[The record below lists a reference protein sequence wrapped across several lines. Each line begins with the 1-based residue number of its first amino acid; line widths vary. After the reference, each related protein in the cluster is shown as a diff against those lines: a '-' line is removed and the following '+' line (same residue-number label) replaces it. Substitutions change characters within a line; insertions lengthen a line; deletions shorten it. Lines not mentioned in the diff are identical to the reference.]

1 MEQHLNRFVDTYTKA
16 IKENNAA
23 IFAGAGLSMPTGF
36 VNWKNLLR
44 EIAAELN
51 LDIDKENDLIAIAQY
66 HYNEK
71 GNNRHKLNQL
81 LIDEFTQGT
90 SVTKNHKILAAL
102 PIQTYWTTNYDKL
115 IEKAIEEE

>member
-1 MEQHLNRFVDTYTKA
+1 MEAHLGRFIDIYTRA

-23 IFAGAGLSMPTGF
+23 VFAGAGLSIPAGF

-44 EIAAELN
+44 DIAKELD
-51 LDIDKENDLIAIAQY
+51 LDIDQENDLIAVAQY
-66 HYNEK
+66 HYNER

-90 SVTKNHKILAAL
+90 SVTLNHKILASL
-102 PIQTYWTTNYDKL
+102 PLQVYWTTNYD
-115 IEKAIEEE
+115 